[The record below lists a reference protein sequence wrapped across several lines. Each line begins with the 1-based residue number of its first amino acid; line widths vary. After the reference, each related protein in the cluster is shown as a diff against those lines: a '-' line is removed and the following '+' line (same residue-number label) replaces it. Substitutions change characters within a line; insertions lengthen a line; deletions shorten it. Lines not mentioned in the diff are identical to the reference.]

1 MKYVLF
7 LMLLIAPLAAFCA
20 KQVECGKH
28 EVDCTGKCGRFI
40 DKNGDGF
47 CDIGGLS
54 ANQAKILA
62 KTKAKPY
69 SLILISAITLALY
82 IVSSLFRRLGFIT
95 KATHYKLWNV
105 LLLITFLVS
114 GILGLVLVAQ
124 INYKILGDWYSSFLY
139 LHVEFG
145 IAMAIVSIF
154 HALWHFKYYAKALGL
169 KSYKPRSLKLHIP
182 FIRKSA

>member
-1 MKYVLF
+1 MKYFLF
-7 LMLLIAPLAAFCA
+7 FLLLVAPLAAFCA
-20 KQVECGKH
+20 KQLECGRH

-69 SLILISAITLALY
+69 SLILITAITLGLY
-82 IVSSLFRRLGFIT
+82 LATSLLKRFNVIGKTLHQKI
-95 KATHYKLWNV
+95 WNV
-105 LLLITFLVS
+105 VLLVTFLVS

-124 INYKILGDWYSSFLY
+124 INYNILNSWYSSFLY

-154 HALWHFKYYAKALGL
+154 HALWHVKYYAKALGL
-169 KSYKPRSLKLHIP
+169 KSDKPRSIKLHIP